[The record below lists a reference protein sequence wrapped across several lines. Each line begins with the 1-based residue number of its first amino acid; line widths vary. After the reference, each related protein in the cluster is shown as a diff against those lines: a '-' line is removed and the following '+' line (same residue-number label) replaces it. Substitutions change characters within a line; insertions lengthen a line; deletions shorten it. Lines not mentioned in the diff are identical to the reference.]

1 MALSPLTDQ
10 YIDETYQRLVQTD
23 DTRTEFADGLGNLIT
38 FGSTFPFTGNA
49 VITGSLIM
57 TGSYNGQSGITS
69 SLFGT
74 SSWAYNS
81 ITASYIDG
89 GTF

>member
-1 MALSPLTDQ
+1 MSIPSLLGS
-10 YIDETYQRLVQTD
+10 YIDETYQRLVQTQGG
-23 DTRTEFADGLGNLIT
+23 EFADGLGNPIT
-38 FGSTFPFTGNA
+38 FGSTFPFIGNA

-57 TGSYNGQSGITS
+57 TGSHNGQSGITS

>member
-1 MALSPLTDQ
+1 MSIPSLLGS
-10 YIDETYQRLVQTD
+10 YIDETYSRLVQTQGG
-23 DTRTEFADGLGNLIT
+23 EFADGLGNLIT
-38 FGSTFPFTGNA
+38 FGSTFPFAGNA
-49 VITGSLIM
+49 VITGSLVI